1 MIALGGSLLAL
12 YLGSSAIRFWWH
24 GLAFLAVG
32 AVAVGALATVARISD
47 PFVNSAA
54 GFRIEPGW
62 VAAGLALMF
71 AQMLFWYG
79 VGAALRAVVLA
90 LSRRDQP

>member
-12 YLGSSAIRFWWH
+12 FLGASAIRFWWH

-32 AVAVGALATVARISD
+32 ALAIGALATVARISD
-47 PFVNSAA
+47 PFVNSAL
-54 GFRIEPGW
+54 GFRIEAGW
-62 VAAGLALMF
+62 ITAGLAIMF

-79 VGAALRAVVLA
+79 VGAAVRAIVTR
-90 LSRRDQP
+90 LSRRRPS